1 MTYLKRILISVVV
14 MAIYIGCVLWIYD
27 GIKLDPSDKF
37 VVCWFG
43 AGSLGI
49 SQLIVLMTELKK

>member
-1 MTYLKRILISVVV
+1 

-37 VVCWFG
+37 VICWFG
-43 AGSLGI
+43 ACSLFL
-49 SQLIVLMTELKK
+49 SQLIVVIIESPK

>member
-1 MTYLKRILISVVV
+1 

-43 AGSLGI
+43 ACSLGI